1 MSFYRKEMKKILAI
15 ISLVALLPLT
25 VQAQK
30 PRVST
35 AEQWDVS
42 VRTYDKD
49 SKDPG
54 PGYEFIVRV
63 KGKPFTARGRGF
75 SYPLDM
81 LEQFGNVW
89 LVDADFDGH
98 TDVLICLGTEPAAN
112 GVNKRYDAWLY
123 NPDDG
128 KFYCPDTFCEIPN
141 PSVDKENTRIVGYIT
156 DSDGRTKIC
165 SEYYWQRDGN
175 IQRVG
180 ETWKEK

>member
-1 MSFYRKEMKKILAI
+1 MEQWSAATHEISSGRKGAEPLVSFYRKKMKKILAVI
-15 ISLVALLPLT
+15 CLVALLPLT
-25 VQAQK
+25 LQAQNT
-30 PRVST
+30 RVST
-35 AEQWDVS
+35 AEKWDVS

-112 GVNKRYDAWLY
+112 GVNKRYD
-123 NPDDG
+123 
-128 KFYCPDTFCEIPN
+128 
-141 PSVDKENTRIVGYIT
+141 VDKENTRVVGYIT

-175 IQRVG
+175 IQQVG